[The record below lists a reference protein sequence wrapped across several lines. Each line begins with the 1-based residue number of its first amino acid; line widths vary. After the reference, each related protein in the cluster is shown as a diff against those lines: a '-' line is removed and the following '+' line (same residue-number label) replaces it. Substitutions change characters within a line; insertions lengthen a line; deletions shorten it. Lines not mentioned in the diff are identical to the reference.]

1 MPFTVEEFRD
11 LISILKERPEWRE
24 ELRRFVLAD
33 ELLSLPEQIARLRR
47 DTDQRFQELA
57 VQIGQLVEAQR
68 RTEERVG
75 RLEETV
81 TQLVEAQRRTEERV
95 GRLEETVTQL
105 AEAQRRTE
113 ERVGRLEETVTQLA
127 EAQRRTEERVGRLE
141 ETVTRLAQA
150 QKHTEEQVA
159 TLTGQVTTLTGQ
171 VATLTV
177 QMTEL
182 TRTVHTLTDDV
193 GELKGKSL
201 EADYRTKVFSYFG
214 RLLSRVHVLSS
225 DELTTLLDEAIDAG
239 VLSALEAQEI
249 SLADVV
255 VRGKRRQDGA
265 EMYLVVEVSW
275 GVGPGDVERAVHR
288 AELFSRTGVIAI
300 PVVAGRRVTPEAAE
314 LAQADKVWQLT
325 DGRAVMPE
333 SGATPL

>member
-11 LISILKERPEWRE
+11 LVGILKERPEWRE
-24 ELRRFVLAD
+24 ELRRLVLAD

-57 VQIGQLVEAQR
+57 VQ
-68 RTEERVG
+68 VG
-75 RLEETV
+75 
-81 TQLVEAQRRTEERV
+81 
-95 GRLEETVTQL
+95 QL

-113 ERVGRLEETVTQLA
+113 ERIGRLEETVVQLA
-127 EAQRRTEERVGRLE
+127 EAQRRTEERMGRLE
-141 ETVTRLAQA
+141 EMVTQLAQA
-150 QKHTEEQVA
+150 QKHTEEQVT

-182 TRTVHTLTDDV
+182 TRTVRVLTDDV

-214 RLLSRVHVLSS
+214 HLLSRAHVLSS
-225 DELTTLLDEAIDAG
+225 DELTTLLDDAIDAG
-239 VLSALEAQEI
+239 ALSAPEAHEI
-249 SLADVV
+249 SLAAVV

-288 AELFSRTGVIAI
+288 AELFSRTGVTAI

-325 DGRAVMPE
+325 DGRAIMPE